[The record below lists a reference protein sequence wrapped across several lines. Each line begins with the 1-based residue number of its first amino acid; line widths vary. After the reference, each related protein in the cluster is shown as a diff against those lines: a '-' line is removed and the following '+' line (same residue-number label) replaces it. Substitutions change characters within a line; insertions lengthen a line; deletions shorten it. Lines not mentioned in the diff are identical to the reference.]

1 LRILFEKGD
10 FQTTPTLSSPLLR
23 PFKVLKINSLFLET
37 GTDSPVQVQMR
48 RRFKTDNLHWHC
60 RYIAIPETA
69 VKDVIVRK
77 VIDSLIYSND
87 MMSFVKSLGLRLFF
101 ILEYF

>member
-1 LRILFEKGD
+1 
-10 FQTTPTLSSPLLR
+10 
-23 PFKVLKINSLFLET
+23 
-37 GTDSPVQVQMR
+37 MR

-87 MMSFVKSLGLRLFF
+87 MMSFVKSLGLRFF
-101 ILEYF
+101 YY